1 MDIADPGDHAVYV
14 IGLRQLDSWDSGFE
28 SS

>member
-1 MDIADPGDHAVYV
+1 MDITDPGDRAIYV
-14 IGLRQLDSWDSGFE
+14 IGLKQLDSWDSGFE